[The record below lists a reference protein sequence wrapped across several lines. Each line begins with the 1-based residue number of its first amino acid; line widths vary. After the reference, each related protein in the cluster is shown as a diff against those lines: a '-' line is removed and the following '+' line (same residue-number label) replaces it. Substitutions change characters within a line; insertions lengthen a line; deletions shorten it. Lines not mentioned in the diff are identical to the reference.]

1 MNSKQFSMPKR
12 LLALSALVLS
22 SVAHANGTITFTGTA
37 SIPTMSEW
45 GMVIMAFLL
54 AGFAIRTLHKSKH
67 SRFTPLAVLMGAFLF
82 AGSMSGDGMFAR
94 ASTTVWV
101 RNVLGHGDF
110 GIDNNELNVFINDS
124 GVNLF
129 VSHMSGDNIA
139 PTNPCTLNMV
149 LTNGQSCNCQILTT
163 YTPPQPLE

>member
-1 MNSKQFSMPKR
+1 MNSKQFSMPKG

-67 SRFTPLAVLMGAFLF
+67 SRATPLAVLIGTFVF
-82 AGSMSGDGMFAR
+82 AVAMSGDGMLAR
-94 ASTTVWV
+94 AVQSIIQVSCNT
-101 RNVLGHGDF
+101 
-110 GIDNNELNVFINDS
+110 S
-124 GVNLF
+124 GVYSLLNNSEHQFNNTSGGNLT
-129 VSHMSGDNIA
+129 VSNMSGTNIA
-139 PTNPCTLNMV
+139 ESNPCTLNMV
-149 LTNGQSCNCQILTT
+149 LTNGQSCNCQIDT
-163 YTPPQPLE
+163 YTPPSQ